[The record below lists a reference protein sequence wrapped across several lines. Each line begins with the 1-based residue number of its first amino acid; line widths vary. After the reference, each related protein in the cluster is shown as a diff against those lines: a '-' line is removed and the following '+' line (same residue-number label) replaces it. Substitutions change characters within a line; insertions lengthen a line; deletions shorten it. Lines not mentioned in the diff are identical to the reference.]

1 MKHLNEI
8 PINEPVLEYKSK
20 SKEKVELKKKI
31 EELKNKKIDI
41 PMFIGGKEIRTDN
54 KIRISTPHDH
64 NHTLGFYNKG
74 DESHVKSAIKA
85 AMNAKELSLIHI

>member
-1 MKHLNEI
+1 MKNLNEI

-54 KIRISTPHDH
+54 KINFNPS
-64 NHTLGFYNKG
+64 
-74 DESHVKSAIKA
+74 
-85 AMNAKELSLIHI
+85 

>member
-1 MKHLNEI
+1 MKNLNEI

-54 KIRISTPHDH
+54 KIRI
-64 NHTLGFYNKG
+64 
-74 DESHVKSAIKA
+74 VKI
-85 AMNAKELSLIHI
+85 L